1 MKQNIEKRLV
11 QEISPLTE
19 FLGAERVEDL
29 KDKVCSLI
37 LNQVES
43 DLRERDQYVLIY
55 EDDIREIVEEALSEV
70 RGKIKRAFKGR
81 LCEIADEAV
90 KFFVEKGYAET
101 DEEAERETIYEILMD
116 VYANHRV
123 GCEGGC
129 TNIPGRT
136 PKAMSQA

>member
-1 MKQNIEKRLV
+1 MRGNIEKRLV

-19 FLGAERVEDL
+19 FLGAKRVEDL
-29 KDKVCSLI
+29 KDKVCELI

-70 RGKIKRAFKGR
+70 RSKIKRTFKNR

-90 KFFVEKGYAET
+90 LKYFTEKG
-101 DEEAERETIYEILMD
+101 
-116 VYANHRV
+116 
-123 GCEGGC
+123 GGSD
-129 TNIPGRT
+129 
-136 PKAMSQA
+136 A